1 MKIMLSY
8 TPVTLQAYGLPSGWN
23 SLDLL
28 ELGDL
33 LIVMRSSDLAEVSPT
48 SLRLA
53 ASQLANNSAYS
64 TILTEVRENPP
75 VDLAFVHV
83 RLLSG
88 SKLCLWLHVPRG
100 LPWLVGL

>member
-1 MKIMLSY
+1 M
-8 TPVTLQAYGLPSGWN
+8 QAYGLPSGWN

-75 VDLAFVHV
+75 VNLAFVHV
-83 RLLSG
+83 RFIIRFGALSPAP
-88 SKLCLWLHVPRG
+88 CTTRPA
-100 LPWLVGL
+100 LVGWAQRREGRAPSL

>member
-1 MKIMLSY
+1 MLSY
-8 TPVTLQAYGLPSGWN
+8 NPLGLQAYGPPSAWN
-23 SLDLL
+23 SLDLV

-64 TILTEVRENPP
+64 SILTEVRENPP